1 MPRETIECVSACRA
15 TTCSVI
21 YISGAIEMRIK
32 VVHSK
37 IKILARFES
46 AIILVKIEKK
56 IHSFYLGHRGHLYCW
71 SPIRTGYIIVY
82 AY

>member
-56 IHSFYLGHRGHLYCW
+56 YIPSIWVIEVTYIAGHQ
-71 SPIRTGYIIVY
+71 SKPAIS
-82 AY
+82 